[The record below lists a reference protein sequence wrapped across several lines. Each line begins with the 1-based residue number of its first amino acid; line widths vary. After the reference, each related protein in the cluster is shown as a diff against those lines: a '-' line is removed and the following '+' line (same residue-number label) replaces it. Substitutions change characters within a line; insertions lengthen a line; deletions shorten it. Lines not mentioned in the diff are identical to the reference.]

1 MQKDI
6 CQYRKRR
13 RRHLSGLSLIV
24 LFLIVSTFVVA
35 CGGKKNIH
43 ISMESSKFLNLDD
56 SGAPLP
62 VIVRVYQLK
71 NKENMEKADFLSL
84 WKSDKDILGE
94 DLLDRSEVTLLPEST
109 IELNVE
115 SGKDAGYLAVMVLF
129 RKPQGGSWRQIIPL
143 KESRVHSVKISVHE
157 RSLKIINVK

>member
-1 MQKDI
+1 
-6 CQYRKRR
+6 
-13 RRHLSGLSLIV
+13 
-24 LFLIVSTFVVA
+24 
-35 CGGKKNIH
+35 
-43 ISMESSKFLNLDD
+43 MESSKFLNLDD